1 MFFSEHNDY
10 GVQINFATHM
20 AESMYVFLF
29 YCTSILLTMIIQNQA
44 WLYKLVFKYNR
55 HISVR
60 ITHAWRVSDKCF

>member
-10 GVQINFATHM
+10 DVQINFATHM

-44 WLYKLVFKYNR
+44 
-55 HISVR
+55 
-60 ITHAWRVSDKCF
+60 